1 LTVTLPGQGAA
12 MSSEPIASGRRPGE
26 PPPGPQRDARPD
38 APTAFSA
45 EAAQVIAAID
55 RMQAVLRNER
65 ATLARLRE
73 ALLATARTVADAKAA
88 LDQPAEFAELFDVL
102 QHRFDALVKL
112 TSGEIAALSEP
123 QPPGA
128 SRSEARAE
136 PADAV
141 PTVSRVVSRLGR
153 GETTPVEDA
162 EEAVARLK
170 GMVEA
175 LRAEFPPETAWP
187 AEEAAGRRASPERA
201 LIESAV
207 QLQALPILPAEVG
220 SAVIFAR
227 AEASPPA
234 PSTTAEPRAAPA
246 AASEPVAPEAMTEE
260 PEPVLELDAS
270 AVVEPGSA
278 GTEPPPADAEQAPVY
293 SDRDLSAFLF
303 GPDPPV
309 ERLAFQPPPSPPSPP
324 AVDLMQPAAKPAEM
338 PSAPEHAT
346 GAPAATSPP
355 EPMPPAAP
363 PPSGPAPASSESE
376 PLRDPLAPL
385 NAMTAE
391 ARLALF
397 S

>member
-1 LTVTLPGQGAA
+1 
-12 MSSEPIASGRRPGE
+12 
-26 PPPGPQRDARPD
+26 
-38 APTAFSA
+38 
-45 EAAQVIAAID
+45 
-55 RMQAVLRNER
+55 
-65 ATLARLRE
+65 
-73 ALLATARTVADAKAA
+73 
-88 LDQPAEFAELFDVL
+88 
-102 QHRFDALVKL
+102 
-112 TSGEIAALSEP
+112 
-123 QPPGA
+123 
-128 SRSEARAE
+128 
-136 PADAV
+136 
-141 PTVSRVVSRLGR
+141 
-153 GETTPVEDA
+153 
-162 EEAVARLK
+162 
-170 GMVEA
+170 
-175 LRAEFPPETAWP
+175 
-187 AEEAAGRRASPERA
+187 
-201 LIESAV
+201 
-207 QLQALPILPAEVG
+207 
-220 SAVIFAR
+220 
-227 AEASPPA
+227 
-234 PSTTAEPRAAPA
+234 
-246 AASEPVAPEAMTEE
+246 MTEE